1 MGQKERVIK
10 YIETFGSISPMEAF
24 MDLGV
29 TKLATIISYLRYKE
43 NKIVYQ
49 KFMQS
54 TNRYGESCYYMRYWL
69 NKDQYIKD
77 TEVIEELQDKK
88 KYDPMDELFLKEEI

>member
-29 TKLATIISYLRYKE
+29 TKLATIVSYMRYKD
-43 NKIVYQ
+43 NIIVYQ
-49 KFMQS
+49 KFMQ
-54 TNRYGESCYYMRYWL
+54 TKNRYGEPCYYMRYWL
-69 NKDQYIKD
+69 NKEQYEKD
-77 TEVIEELQDKK
+77 TEEV
-88 KYDPMDELFLKEEI
+88 